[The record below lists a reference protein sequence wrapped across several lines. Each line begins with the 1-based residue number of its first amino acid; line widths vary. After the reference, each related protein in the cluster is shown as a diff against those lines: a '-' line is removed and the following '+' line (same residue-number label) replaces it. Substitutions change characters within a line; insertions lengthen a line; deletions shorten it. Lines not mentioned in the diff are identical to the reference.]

1 MYNVNTG
8 MVPSYIQDLIPPLVS
23 EISDYPLRNNSNIS
37 VPLNRTSISQK
48 SCIPS
53 SIRLWN
59 SLEDNFRNL
68 STLSTFKKNIILKFN
83 IAHAPPFFSMGNR
96 YMSVIHARLRNN
108 CSGHNSNLFRNHI
121 RNNPLCDLCDVA
133 EDVSHYFFQ
142 CRKYSVERQVFNDTN
157 IGFHPL
163 YINVIL
169 HGNGNW
175 NIEANMVLFRAVH
188 RYIRASKRF

>member
-1 MYNVNTG
+1 
-8 MVPSYIQDLIPPLVS
+8 MVPPYIQDLIPPLVS

-68 STLSTFKKNIILKFN
+68 SALSTFKKHIILKFN
-83 IAHAPPFFSMGNR
+83 IAHAPPFSSMGNR
-96 YMSVIHARLRNN
+96 YMSVVHARLRNN
-108 CSGHNSNLFRNHI
+108 CSGHNSDLFRNHI
-121 RNNPLCDLCDVA
+121 RNNPLCDLWDVA
-133 EDVSHYFFQ
+133 EDVYHYFFQ

-163 YINVIL
+163 YINVIF

-175 NIEANMVLFRAVH
+175 NTEANMVLFRAVH